1 MTPETKLKSQIE
13 IASYLTMR
21 KTVGWLGML
30 LPFVLLVGNY
40 VLNRLGIFSSDD
52 FVQLSAGYQYQEAG
66 SWKSSIS
73 HYYYT
78 TMGEFFTGT
87 LLAVAMFMIC
97 YTGHPLRAQDKGLSD
112 NAMTNLAGL
121 FAIGIASF
129 PTTSDTHIPDNL
141 RTFLSSELI
150 GWVHYGFAFL
160 FFFVL
165 ALMCMINFRRA
176 EQAEL
181 FGTGPDD
188 PFYLRCGI
196 LMLVWIGLIPI
207 CAMVDVLES
216 NHSTFIL
223 EAFALI
229 TFGAS
234 WLKKGKADFSYLPAR
249 LGLTKKKVEP

>member
-1 MTPETKLKSQIE
+1 MTIEDKLKSQLE

-30 LPFVLLVGNY
+30 LPFLLLIGNY
-40 VLNRLGIFSSDD
+40 VLNQAGIFTNPD
-52 FVQLSAGYQYQEAG
+52 FVQLTGEYQYQEAG
-66 SWKSSIS
+66 SWKSSVS

-78 TMGEFFTGT
+78 TVGEFFTGT
-87 LLAVAMFMIC
+87 LCAVAMFMIC
-97 YTGHPLRAQDKGLSD
+97 YTGHTLRPQDKGLSD

-121 FAIGIASF
+121 FAIGVASF
-129 PTTSDTHIPDNL
+129 PTTSDTNMSDNL
-141 RTFLSSELI
+141 RSFLSSELI

-160 FFFVL
+160 FFLVL
-165 ALMCMINFRRA
+165 ALMCIINFRRA
-176 EQAEL
+176 ENPDL

-196 LMLVWIGLIPI
+196 LMLVWIGLVPI
-207 CAMVDVLES
+207 CAQVDVLER

-229 TFGAS
+229 TFGVS
-234 WLKKGKADFSYLPAR
+234 WLKKGKADFNFLPAK
-249 LGLTKKKVEP
+249 LGLTKKKVE